1 MAELGAGGGQSD
13 LNQRHELEVWNSEQ
27 VGELMAFCAK
37 KLQGQ
42 PQILSGV
49 MQLLTSAIA
58 DGVNSIE
65 LDDFTSTAQT
75 RMSQPDEIGYTDL
88 DGMPLEKLVPA
99 LAKVV
104 TNMKL
109 KKCQWT
115 GNVERSTAKFAKR
128 ADDLPKQIVSLCLT
142 PLSGADDGL

>member
-1 MAELGAGGGQSD
+1 
-13 LNQRHELEVWNSEQ
+13 
-27 VGELMAFCAK
+27 MAFCTR

-42 PQILSGV
+42 PQILAGV
-49 MQLLTSAIA
+49 LQLLSSVVG
-58 DGVNSIE
+58 DGLNSIE

-75 RMSQPDEIGYTDL
+75 RMSEPDEIGYTDL

-109 KKCQWT
+109 KKSQ
-115 GNVERSTAKFAKR
+115 STSNIGQSPAKAEKR
-128 ADDLPKQIVSLCLT
+128 ADGLPKQIVSVLT
-142 PLSGADDGL
+142 TVIEPN

>member
-1 MAELGAGGGQSD
+1 MAELGAGGGQFD
-13 LNQRHELEVWNSEQ
+13 LNQRHELDVRNSEQ

-37 KLQGQ
+37 NFQGQ
-42 PQILSGV
+42 PEILSSV
-49 MQLLTSAIA
+49 LQLLTSVIG
-58 DGVNSIE
+58 DGVSSIE

-109 KKCQWT
+109 KKSQST
-115 GNVERSTAKFAKR
+115 GNVERATAESAKR
-128 ADDLPKQIVSLCLT
+128 ADGLPKHIVSPFLT
-142 PLSGADDGL
+142 RLSGADDGL